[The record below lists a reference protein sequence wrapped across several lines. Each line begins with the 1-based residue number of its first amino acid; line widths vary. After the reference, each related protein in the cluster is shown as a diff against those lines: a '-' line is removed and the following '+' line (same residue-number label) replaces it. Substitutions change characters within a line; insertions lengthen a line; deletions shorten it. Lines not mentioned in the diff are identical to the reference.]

1 MRKTIAQRLIESQTT
16 RSFDVDNDLNQSQS
30 QVAEAK
36 SLIRS
41 SYMNLGLENSVR
53 AKQDVDEAINLLTR
67 ALQTLYKVSH
77 SL

>member
-1 MRKTIAQRLIESQTT
+1 MKTIAQRLIESQSA
-16 RSFDVDNDLNQSQS
+16 RSFDVDNDLNESQL

-36 SLIRS
+36 SFIRS

-53 AKQDVDEAINLLTR
+53 AKQDVDEAIRLLTV